1 MCIIAHYVSIIG
13 TYSSKLTLFRSHKKA
28 VNFSQSNHLL
38 SMQNKDVF
46 LVAIVILFGYVWV
59 YSSF

>member
-1 MCIIAHYVSIIG
+1 MSIIATLYEFIG
-13 TYSSKLTLFRSHKKA
+13 TYSSKLTLFRPHKKD
-28 VNFSQSNHLL
+28 VNFTQNIHLL
-38 SMQNKDVF
+38 SMQNKGVY